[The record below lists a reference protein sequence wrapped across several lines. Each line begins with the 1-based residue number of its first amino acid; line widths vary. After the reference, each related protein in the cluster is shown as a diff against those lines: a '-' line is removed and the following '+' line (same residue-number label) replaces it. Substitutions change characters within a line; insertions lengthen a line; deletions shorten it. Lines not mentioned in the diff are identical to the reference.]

1 MKQLGEQS
9 EAYQYVKKHKKEAVI
24 RKMGGAEFSLCCLSS
39 NVIIEKMPARLGIY
53 SCNQKWC
60 IPFLTYLV
68 L

>member
-1 MKQLGEQS
+1 MS
-9 EAYQYVKKHKKEAVI
+9 KKHKKEAVI